1 VSGALAVDEPGGVL
15 GGVLWGLKRDLKLAA
30 RSSAEVMIVLGFF
43 FVVVALFPLGV
54 GPEPA
59 LLARIAAGVVWVCA
73 LLACLLSLHRLFA
86 ADFAD
91 GSLEQMLFG
100 QAPFVAVVYG
110 KIGAHWMTSGWPL
123 MAATPLVGVQL
134 GLDADAI
141 GVLLLT
147 LLPGTAIL
155 SLIGAVMGALTL
167 GVRAGGALLA
177 LLVLPLYVP
186 VLVFGVGA
194 VESYSAGMGIEGHL
208 SVLVAELLLA
218 IVAAPFAAAAALKIA
233 ID

>member
-1 VSGALAVDEPGGVL
+1 MSAEIAAPAPGSVLAGL
-15 GGVLWGLKRDLKLAA
+15 AWGWKRDLKLAA
-30 RSSAEVMIVLGFF
+30 RSSAEVLIVLGFF

-59 LLARIAAGVVWVCA
+59 MLARIASGIVWVCA
-73 LLACLLSLHRLFA
+73 MLACLLSLNRLFA
-86 ADFAD
+86 ADYAD

-100 QAPFVAVVYG
+100 RAPFVAVVCG

-123 MAATPLVGVQL
+123 MAAAPLVGVQL
-134 GLDADAI
+134 GLDGGAI
-141 GVLLLT
+141 AVLLLT

-167 GVRAGGALLA
+167 GLRAGGALLA

-208 SVLVAELLLA
+208 SILVAQLLLA